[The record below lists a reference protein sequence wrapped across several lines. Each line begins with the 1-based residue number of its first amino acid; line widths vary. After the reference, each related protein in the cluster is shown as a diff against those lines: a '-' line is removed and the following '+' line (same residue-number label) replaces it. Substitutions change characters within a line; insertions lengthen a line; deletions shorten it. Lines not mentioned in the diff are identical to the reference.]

1 MGARFGIESMRGMKI
16 SLGITGLSENLGC
29 DNRTENLNCKPSNL
43 IEQEEACECF
53 DDKFSRRCFNRF

>member
-16 SLGITGLSENLGC
+16 SLEITGLSENLGC
-29 DNRTENLNCKPSNL
+29 DNRAENLNCKPSNL
-43 IEQEEACECF
+43 IEREACECF